1 MNTENSRLKKLTG
14 ACQNIVLLT
23 DGQRVLEANR
33 PFYRFF
39 GVESL
44 EEFHERYGALCGAC
58 VRSDAGEEGEYLEP
72 GEEWIEAI
80 HSSEEPRLLKLRGAE
95 RERTFSTELSE
106 VGEGESPRYILY
118 LTDITDIEE
127 YRQRLRGSNRR
138 LREYMKVLDAADIVS
153 RTTPEGIITYVNDRF
168 VEVSG
173 YSRDELVGKSHRIIR
188 HPEMPSSLFAEMWE
202 TILAGK
208 IWQGRIVNRRKDGS
222 RYVVDA
228 TIGPIFDVHGNIEE
242 FIGIRHDVTELVEA
256 KERAEKAEWA
266 KTLFFAN
273 LSHEI
278 RTPLNAILG
287 FTSLLRHRK
296 DLPEEVQKMIGIID
310 ESGSSLLQIV
320 NDILDLSKF
329 EQGHLNVESE
339 SLILERLLRR
349 TAALFD
355 ARAREKGVQLRLEI
369 DPRLSHPVLGDPH
382 RLRQVFSNLLS
393 NAVKFTP
400 EGGTVSL
407 RAQVSEE
414 ESRKLKVFFEVS
426 DTGVG
431 IAPEARE
438 KIFQPFE
445 QADGSTERRYGGT
458 GLGLPI
464 CARIVDALG
473 GRLELESEQGRGSRF
488 FFTLELE
495 KSDEGETRPEES
507 REETGPV
514 RFLGKVLLAEDLPF
528 NQELIKAFLKRY
540 GVEELEIVDNG
551 PEALE
556 RIRSSRYDLIFLD
569 IEMPGMNGD
578 EVLKRL
584 RSEEEEPDARRR
596 IVALTAHADQESLS
610 YFLGIGFDEV
620 VVKPVND
627 QSLRQV
633 LSRYLRAERY
643 EQRPHEEGGAF
654 RQDMAQLFRAGIDEE
669 LATMRKLAAS
679 GRFDALRAAA
689 QKLQASAQGVGLS
702 AAAQAADTLA
712 EACAFG
718 RTDAI
723 PVLMEKLVKTLE
735 WEK

>member
-1 MNTENSRLKKLTG
+1 
-14 ACQNIVLLT
+14 
-23 DGQRVLEANR
+23 
-33 PFYRFF
+33 
-39 GVESL
+39 
-44 EEFHERYGALCGAC
+44 
-58 VRSDAGEEGEYLEP
+58 
-72 GEEWIEAI
+72 
-80 HSSEEPRLLKLRGAE
+80 
-95 RERTFSTELSE
+95 
-106 VGEGESPRYILY
+106 
-118 LTDITDIEE
+118 
-127 YRQRLRGSNRR
+127 
-138 LREYMKVLDAADIVS
+138 
-153 RTTPEGIITYVNDRF
+153 
-168 VEVSG
+168 
-173 YSRDELVGKSHRIIR
+173 
-188 HPEMPSSLFAEMWE
+188 
-202 TILAGK
+202 
-208 IWQGRIVNRRKDGS
+208 
-222 RYVVDA
+222 
-228 TIGPIFDVHGNIEE
+228 
-242 FIGIRHDVTELVEA
+242 
-256 KERAEKAEWA
+256 
-266 KTLFFAN
+266 
-273 LSHEI
+273 
-278 RTPLNAILG
+278 
-287 FTSLLRHRK
+287 
-296 DLPEEVQKMIGIID
+296 
-310 ESGSSLLQIV
+310 
-320 NDILDLSKF
+320 
-329 EQGHLNVESE
+329 
-339 SLILERLLRR
+339 LRR

-400 EGGTVSL
+400 EGGTVTL

-414 ESRKLKVFFEVS
+414 ESRKLKVHFEVF

-488 FFTLELE
+488 FFTVELE
-495 KSDEGETRPEES
+495 KSDEEETRPEES

-643 EQRPHEEGGAF
+643 EQRPNEGSGAF

-702 AAAQAADTLA
+702 AAAQAADTLS

-723 PVLMEKLVKTLE
+723 PVLMEQLVKTLE
-735 WEK
+735 REK